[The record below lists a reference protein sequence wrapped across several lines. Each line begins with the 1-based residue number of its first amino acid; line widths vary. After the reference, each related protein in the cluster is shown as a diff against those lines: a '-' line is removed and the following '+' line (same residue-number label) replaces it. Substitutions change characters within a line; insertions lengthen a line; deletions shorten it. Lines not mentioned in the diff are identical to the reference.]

1 MEEKKTNYFTIIIM
15 VVLVVVSFIAGLSVG
30 RMQPK
35 QKPEKVEQEEPK
47 KQIEFELMDELAD
60 IAQLDRDLTADFF
73 TPLLTHDGVINDMD
87 SQTKTRIVY
96 LYAVLNHK
104 TVTVSGSEYSSCEA
118 GAGFCTGIETSIFK
132 EISALYG
139 MSNFIPTDCYTYKN
153 MYLFYYGGAVDTYEE
168 AKQNLTAEY
177 KDDDI
182 LMTDVI
188 TYVPIDKT
196 DTTLKVTK
204 EFLFKKNDKGYYLYS
219 VNTK

>member
-35 QKPEKVEQEEPK
+35 QKPEKVEAEPK

-60 IAQLDRDLTADFF
+60 IAQLNRDLTAEYLA
-73 TPLLTHDGVINDMD
+73 PLLTHDGVINDMD
-87 SQTKTRIVY
+87 AKTKTRIIY
-96 LYAVLNHK
+96 IYAVLQHK
-104 TVTVSGSEYSSCEA
+104 TKTVSGSEFSSCEA
-118 GAGFCTGIETSIFK
+118 GSGYCEGIEISTFK

-139 MSNFIPTDCYTYKN
+139 ISNFAPTDCYTYKN
-153 MYLFYYGGAVDTYEE
+153 MYLFYYGGAADTYEE
-168 AKQNLTAEY
+168 ARQNITAEY
-177 KDDDI
+177 QENDDI

-188 TYVPIDKT
+188 TYVPINNIN
-196 DTTLKVTK
+196 TTQKLTK